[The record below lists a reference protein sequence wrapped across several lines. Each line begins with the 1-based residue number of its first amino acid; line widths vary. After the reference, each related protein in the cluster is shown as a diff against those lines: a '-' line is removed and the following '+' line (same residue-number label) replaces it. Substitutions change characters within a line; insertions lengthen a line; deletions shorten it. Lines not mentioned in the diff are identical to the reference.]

1 MNYLPINYKLKNK
14 YKIKKVIA
22 ESDFSNVYLTFNK
35 EKRYVI
41 KECFPSQLVIRGA
54 NQEVFT
60 KKYEDRL
67 KEVKESFDREVEIL
81 AHLHNVL
88 DSNSK
93 SRIIELF
100 DYFEENKTVYIVEE
114 YFNFPTLKQYILN
127 EENIKGEDIKKIYF
141 DILDIFIKIHNE
153 KITISSNVQLLNY
166 LEYSLLKRD
175 IEVFKVLFLNTQNEL
190 LKEEELFKGTL
201 DRSTVYIRELVKK
214 ILDYNAKSV
223 IIVHNH
229 PSGSLKPSQSDI
241 TLTQKLKDTF
251 ERIEIRLLDHLIIS
265 EKGYFSFLEGG
276 LL

>member
-14 YKIKKVIA
+14 YEVKQVIA

-35 EKRYVI
+35 KKRYVI

-67 KEVKESFDREVEIL
+67 KEVKESFDREAEIL

-127 EENIKGEDIKKIYF
+127 EENVKGKDIKKIYF
-141 DILDIFIKIHNE
+141 DIF
-153 KITISSNVQLLNY
+153 Y
-166 LEYSLLKRD
+166 LYKFSTYSLL
-175 IEVFKVLFLNTQNEL
+175 L
-190 LKEEELFKGTL
+190 
-201 DRSTVYIRELVKK
+201 
-214 ILDYNAKSV
+214 
-223 IIVHNH
+223 
-229 PSGSLKPSQSDI
+229 P
-241 TLTQKLKDTF
+241 
-251 ERIEIRLLDHLIIS
+251 
-265 EKGYFSFLEGG
+265 FSS
-276 LL
+276 